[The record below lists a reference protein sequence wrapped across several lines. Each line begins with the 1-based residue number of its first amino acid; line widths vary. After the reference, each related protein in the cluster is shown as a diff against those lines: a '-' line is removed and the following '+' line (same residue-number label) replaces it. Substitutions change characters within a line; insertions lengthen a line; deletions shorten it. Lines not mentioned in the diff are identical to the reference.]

1 MDEWMIACMRNSGII
16 SACMEKCGNGKRRD
30 ENFNELYA
38 ACHAAEDKLKE
49 LTLRECSANMV
60 CSD

>member
-1 MDEWMIACMRNSGII
+1 MRNSGII